1 MSFEFETIK
10 WVIFTVGILALL
22 LLDLGVFHKRPHAVN
37 HKEAMGWVVFWF
49 LLAMSYC
56 GFVWW
61 WKGERTAIEFLT
73 GYIIEASL
81 SVDNIFV
88 FILIFSYFKVP
99 AEYQHRV
106 LFWGIIGALVMRGI
120 MIGVGT
126 ALIQNFEWIIYVFGA
141 FLIFTG
147 IRMAVTDEHGVDPEK
162 NPAVRMLRKFMPVTT
177 KYHGK
182 KFFVMENGVR
192 HATPLMVALLVVEL
206 SDVIFAVDSIPAVFA
221 VTRDPFV
228 VFTSN
233 VFAILGLRSLYFA
246 LSGVMH
252 KFRYLKYGLSI
263 VLTFVGVKML
273 LGHTAYAIPIGW
285 SLGVVAGV
293 LTTSVILS
301 LVIPERKAK

>member
-1 MSFEFETIK
+1 MVIDLETLK
-10 WVIFTVGILALL
+10 WILFTVGILGLL
-22 LLDLGVFHKRPHAVN
+22 LLDLGVFHKKDHAVGQ
-37 HKEAMGWVVFWF
+37 KEAMGWVVFWF

-61 WKGERTAIEFLT
+61 WKGERTAVEFLT

-88 FILIFSYFKVP
+88 FILIFGYFKVP

-106 LFWGIIGALVMRGI
+106 LFWGILGALIMRGI

-126 ALIQNFEWIIYVFGA
+126 ALITNFEWVIYVFGA

-147 IRMAVTDEHGVDPEK
+147 IRMALTDEHGVDPEK
-162 NPAVRMLRKFMPVTT
+162 NPAVRLLRKFMPVTAE
-177 KYHGK
+177 YHGK
-182 KFFVMENGVR
+182 KFFVMQNKIR
-192 HATPLMVALLVVEL
+192 YATPLFVALLVVEV

-252 KFRYLKYGLSI
+252 KFRFLKYGLAI

-273 LGHTAYAIPIGW
+273 LGHSAYAIPIGW

-293 LTTSVILS
+293 LSLSVILS
-301 LVIPERKAK
+301 LVIPERKTA

>member
-1 MSFEFETIK
+1 VDIDFESLQWI
-10 WVIFTVGILALL
+10 IFTVGILGLL
-22 LLDLGVFHKRPHAVN
+22 LVDLGVFHKTARAVSQ
-37 HKEAMGWVVFWF
+37 KEAMGWVVFWF

-88 FILIFSYFKVP
+88 FILIFGYFKVP
-99 AEYQHRV
+99 DEYQHRV
-106 LFWGIIGALVMRGI
+106 LFWGILGALIMRGI

-126 ALIQNFEWIIYVFGA
+126 ALINNFEWVIYIFGA

-147 IRMAVTDEHGVDPEK
+147 IRMALTDEHGVDPEK
-162 NPAVRMLRKFMPVTT
+162 NPAVKILRKIMPVTS
-177 KYHGK
+177 KYHDK
-182 KFFVMENGVR
+182 RFFIKENGVR
-192 HATPLMVALLVVEL
+192 YATPLFVALLVVEV

-221 VTRDPFV
+221 ITRDPFV

-246 LSGVMH
+246 LSGVIH
-252 KFRYLKYGLSI
+252 KFHLLKFGLSI

-273 LGHTAYAIPIGW
+273 IGHSIYAIPIGW

-293 LTTSVILS
+293 LALSMVLS
-301 LVIPERKAK
+301 LVIPEKKV

>member
-1 MSFEFETIK
+1 MDIDFESLQWI
-10 WVIFTVGILALL
+10 IFTVGILGLL
-22 LLDLGVFHKRPHAVN
+22 LLDLGVFHKTARAVSQ
-37 HKEAMGWVVFWF
+37 KEAMGWVVFWF

-88 FILIFSYFKVP
+88 FILIFGYFKVP
-99 AEYQHRV
+99 DEYQHRV
-106 LFWGIIGALVMRGI
+106 LFWGILGALIMRGI

-126 ALIQNFEWIIYVFGA
+126 ALINNFEWVIYIFGA

-147 IRMAVTDEHGVDPEK
+147 IRMALTDEHGVDPEK
-162 NPAVRMLRKFMPVTT
+162 NPAVKILRKIMPVTS
-177 KYHGK
+177 KYHDK
-182 KFFVMENGVR
+182 RFFIKENGVR
-192 HATPLMVALLVVEL
+192 YATPLFVALLVVEV

-221 VTRDPFV
+221 ITRDPFV

-246 LSGVMH
+246 LSGVIH
-252 KFRYLKYGLSI
+252 KFHLLKFGLSI

-273 LGHTAYAIPIGW
+273 IGHSIYAIPIGW

-293 LTTSVILS
+293 LALSMVLS
-301 LVIPERKAK
+301 LVIPEKKV

>member
-1 MSFEFETIK
+1 MDFETIK
-10 WVIFTVGILALL
+10 WILFTVGILALL

-37 HKEAMGWVVFWF
+37 HKEALWWVVFWF
-49 LLAMSYC
+49 TLAMAYC

-99 AEYQHRV
+99 SEYQHRV
-106 LFWGIIGALVMRGI
+106 LFWGIIGALLMRGI
-120 MIGVGT
+120 MIGVGA
-126 ALIQNFEWIIYVFGA
+126 ALIANFEWVIYIFGG
-141 FLIFTG
+141 FLVFTG
-147 IRMAVTDEHGVDPEK
+147 IRMALSSEHGVDPEK
-162 NPAVRMLRKFMPVTT
+162 NAAVKILKRFMPVTT
-177 KYHGK
+177 QYHGK
-182 KFFVMENGVR
+182 SFFVKQNGVK
-192 HATPLMVALLVVEL
+192 HATPLLVALVVVEL

-252 KFRYLKYGLSI
+252 KFRFLKFGLAV

-285 SLGVVAGV
+285 SLGVVGGV
-293 LTTSVILS
+293 LFVSVLAS
-301 LVIPERKAK
+301 LLIPERKGD

>member
-1 MSFEFETIK
+1 LALDFETIK
-10 WVIFTVGILALL
+10 WVIFTVGILSLL

-49 LLAMSYC
+49 LLAMGYC

-61 WKGERTAIEFLT
+61 WKGQQTAVEFLT

-99 AEYQHRV
+99 AHLQHRV
-106 LFWGIIGALVMRGI
+106 LFWGIIGALIMRGI

-126 ALIQNFEWIIYVFGA
+126 ALITNFEWVIYVFGA

-147 IRMAVTDEHGVDPEK
+147 IRMSLTDEHGVDPAK
-162 NPAVRMLRKFMPVTT
+162 NPAVRLLRKFMPVTT
-177 KYHGK
+177 HYHDK
-182 KFFVMENGVR
+182 SFFIKEKGVR
-192 HATPLMVALLVVEL
+192 HATPLFVALLVVEV

-252 KFRYLKYGLSI
+252 KFRFLKYGLSV

-293 LTTSVILS
+293 LSLSVILS
-301 LVIPERKAK
+301 LAIPEKASK

>member
-1 MSFEFETIK
+1 MDIDFESLQWI
-10 WVIFTVGILALL
+10 IFTVGILGLL
-22 LLDLGVFHKRPHAVN
+22 LVDLGVFHKTARAVSQ
-37 HKEAMGWVVFWF
+37 KEAMGWVVFWF

-88 FILIFSYFKVP
+88 FILIFGYFKVP
-99 AEYQHRV
+99 DEYQHRV
-106 LFWGIIGALVMRGI
+106 LFWGILGALIMRGI

-126 ALIQNFEWIIYVFGA
+126 ALINNFEWVIYIFGA

-147 IRMAVTDEHGVDPEK
+147 IRMALTDEHGVDPEK
-162 NPAVRMLRKFMPVTT
+162 NPAVKILRKIMPVTS
-177 KYHGK
+177 KYHDK
-182 KFFVMENGVR
+182 RFFIKENGVR
-192 HATPLMVALLVVEL
+192 YATPLFVALLVVEV

-221 VTRDPFV
+221 ITRDPFV

-246 LSGVMH
+246 LSGVIH
-252 KFRYLKYGLSI
+252 KFHLLKFGLSI

-273 LGHTAYAIPIGW
+273 IGHSIYAIPIGW

-293 LTTSVILS
+293 LALSMVLS
-301 LVIPERKAK
+301 LVIPEKKV